1 LVQALGDAGVGAA
14 PLWVATRGAVSVGR
28 SDGVVSPGQALVW
41 GLGRV
46 AALELPERWGGLVDL
61 PESVDERVLGR
72 LAGVLAGAGGEDQV
86 AVRGSGVFGRRLVR
100 AAAAGSATGSASE
113 GSWSPGAGSVLVTG
127 GTGALGARL
136 ARWLVANG
144 AEHVVLTSR
153 RGLNAPGAVG
163 LRDELA
169 ASGARVT
176 VAACDV
182 ADRDALAELL
192 AGLPEELPLTAVV
205 HAAGVLDD
213 GVLDSLTP
221 ERFASVLRAKADAA
235 RHLDE
240 LTRDL
245 DLSAFVL
252 FSSITGSVGAAGQGN
267 YAAAN
272 AYLDALA
279 ERRRAQGLPA
289 TSIAWGPWAEGG
301 MAGDDAM
308 ERRMRREGMPPMA
321 PESAVAALR
330 QALELDDTAVTV
342 ADIDWENFA
351 RTLTAVRPSPLIAEL
366 AAAEAGQRAA
376 TGADTGQVVTD
387 ADSATPLGERLR
399 GLSRAERDR
408 ALLELVRTQVASVL
422 GHGGAEAVE
431 AGRAFKELGFD
442 SLAAIEL
449 RNRLNAATGLRL
461 AATLIYDYPNATAL
475 ADHLRTELLGVD
487 AAAGGDVAAPAV
499 AVADDPIAIV
509 AMSCRFPGGVRSPE
523 ELW

>member
-1 LVQALGDAGVGAA
+1 RA
-14 PLWVATRGAVSVGR
+14 
-28 SDGVVSPGQALVW
+28 
-41 GLGRV
+41 
-46 AALELPERWGGLVDL
+46 
-61 PESVDERVLGR
+61 LGR

-100 AAAAGSATGSASE
+100 AAAAGSATGPASE

-127 GTGALGARL
+127 GTGALGAHL
-136 ARWLVANG
+136 ARWLVENG

-153 RGLNAPGAVG
+153 RGIDAPGAVE

-213 GVLDSLTP
+213 GVLDSLTS

-279 ERRRAQGLPA
+279 ELRRAEGLPA
-289 TSIAWGPWAEGG
+289 TSIAWGPWADSG

-330 QALELDDTAVTV
+330 QALDLDDTAVTV

-366 AAAEAGQRAA
+366 AAEAGPRAA
-376 TGADTGQVVTD
+376 TGAEAGKVVTD
-387 ADSATPLGERLR
+387 ADSATPLGERLS
-399 GLSRAERDR
+399 GLPKAEQDR

-475 ADHLRTELLGVD
+475 ADHLRT
-487 AAAGGDVAAPAV
+487 
-499 AVADDPIAIV
+499 
-509 AMSCRFPGGVRSPE
+509 
-523 ELW
+523 